1 MRLLSNLMNALPLC
15 FSLQMCLC
23 QKRDHGM
30 LCVLK
35 KIRWKLNKQGIK
47 RSHRPKLL
55 SAADGHLKVMA
66 LRSLPLKSSKEL
78 TEVLRHASGTSVI
91 VLFAEASSEMASA

>member
-1 MRLLSNLMNALPLC
+1 MPYLYVFLC
-15 FSLQMCLC
+15 KCVYS
-23 QKRDHGM
+23 KREIM
-30 LCVLK
+30 VCCVCLK

-91 VLFAEASSEMASA
+91 ILFAEASSEMASA